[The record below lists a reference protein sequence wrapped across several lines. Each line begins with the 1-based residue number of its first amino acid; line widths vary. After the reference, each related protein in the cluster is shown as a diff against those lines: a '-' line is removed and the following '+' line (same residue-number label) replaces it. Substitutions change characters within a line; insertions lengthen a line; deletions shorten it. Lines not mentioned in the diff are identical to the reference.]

1 MLVLDAIKR
10 VLLIISGYVFAPNVN
25 AQATDDVTVG
35 VKLFRV
41 AIMDIEP
48 NNNLIYLT
56 LLKPTEAGSSAQDVT
71 NNSKWLNYS
80 CCLKSGDSDRYITVA
95 IGSGTV
101 PDGLK
106 LTVTASSYTGSGG
119 GTTGTAA
126 GTITLSATAQTLI
139 SGIRGAYT
147 GTGANNGHQL
157 TYKLEIT
164 DYSKLDFDNS
174 TTIQIDFTIVD

>member
-80 CCLKSGDSDRYITVA
+80 
-95 IGSGTV
+95 
-101 PDGLK
+101 
-106 LTVTASSYTGSGG
+106 
-119 GTTGTAA
+119 
-126 GTITLSATAQTLI
+126 
-139 SGIRGAYT
+139 
-147 GTGANNGHQL
+147 
-157 TYKLEIT
+157 
-164 DYSKLDFDNS
+164 
-174 TTIQIDFTIVD
+174 